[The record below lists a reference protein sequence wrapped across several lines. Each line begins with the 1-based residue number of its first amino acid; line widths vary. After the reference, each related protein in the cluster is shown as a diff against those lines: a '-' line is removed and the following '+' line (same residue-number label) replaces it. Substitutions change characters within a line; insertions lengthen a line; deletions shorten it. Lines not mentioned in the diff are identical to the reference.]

1 MISSWD
7 QEFLARNLVKLVM
20 DRWIEGELRA
30 LTIEE
35 VWASFPNLMNPVTKE
50 VNNLKEG
57 LEKLLENKDNMNC
70 RSAFAFLNLISCP
83 PFWAVLKLFD
93 LISLL

>member
-1 MISSWD
+1 
-7 QEFLARNLVKLVM
+7 
-20 DRWIEGELRA
+20 
-30 LTIEE
+30 
-35 VWASFPNLMNPVTKE
+35 MNPVTKE

-70 RSAFAFLNLISCP
+70 RSVFAFLNLISCP

>member
-1 MISSWD
+1 
-7 QEFLARNLVKLVM
+7 
-20 DRWIEGELRA
+20 
-30 LTIEE
+30 
-35 VWASFPNLMNPVTKE
+35 MNPVTKE

-70 RSAFAFLNLISCP
+70 RSVFAFLNLISCP
-83 PFWAVLKLFD
+83 AFWAVLKLFD